1 MVGFAASLSV
11 AVGVP
16 VAAGLKSVPQTSDTS
31 LNVEIVGGLVSGKD
45 NTYHI
50 ILNNSDEVIP
60 VATKFAFILMYCC
73 SYCGVFIK

>member
-31 LNVEIVGGLVSGKD
+31 LNDEIVGGLVSGKD
-45 NTYHI
+45 IPIT
-50 ILNNSDEVIP
+50 NS
-60 VATKFAFILMYCC
+60 
-73 SYCGVFIK
+73 